1 MKLFLSRHLIK
12 ALTALVTLST
22 LSTAHAQDTYPSK
35 PVRVVVPFPAGGAT
49 DILTRGITEKLA
61 VRLNQPVIV
70 ENKPGGGANIGAAFV
85 AKAPADGYTLLM
97 GSVGSHS
104 IAQTYYKNPGYDIRK
119 DLVPVSAAGT
129 LGNAIFVAPDF
140 PANNVAELVK
150 LAKAKPGELT
160 CGSSGTGGLIHL
172 TCEMFK
178 SKADINVLH
187 VPYKGTSLLIP
198 DLLSGRVSITL
209 DTIPPYL
216 QLLKTGKVK
225 VLAVTTKERSPLLPE
240 VPTIAESGYPGFDSL
255 AVYGFFA
262 PAGTSPAI
270 INKLNKE
277 INLVLLDTEL
287 KSKLFELGIEIK
299 GSTPEDLQLVVND
312 QVQRWGDVIRNA
324 NIKPE

>member
-1 MKLFLSRHLIK
+1 MFTFRNLASSLI
-12 ALTALVTLST
+12 ALAAIST
-22 LSTAHAQDTYPSK
+22 SIHPAQAQDAYPSK
-35 PVRVVVPFPAGGAT
+35 SIRVVVPFPAGGAT

-61 VRLNQPVIV
+61 MRLNQPVIV

-85 AKAPADGYTLLM
+85 AKSPADGYTMLM

-104 IAQTYYKNPGYDIRK
+104 IAQTYHKNPGYDFRK
-119 DLVPVSAAGT
+119 DLAPVSAAGT

-140 PANNVAELVK
+140 PANNVADLVK

-178 SKADINVLH
+178 SQAGINVLH

-216 QLLKTGKVK
+216 QLLKNGKVK
-225 VLAVTTKERSPLLPE
+225 VLAVTTKDRSPLLPD

-255 AVYGFFA
+255 AVYGFFV
-262 PAGTSPAI
+262 PAGTPKPI

-277 INLVLLDTEL
+277 INAVLLDPEL

-299 GSTPEDLQLVVND
+299 GSTPEALQAVVD
-312 QVQRWGDVIRNA
+312 EQIKKWGNVIRQA